1 MRRII
6 AAFTALILCAAL
18 TGCKG
23 ENTAGEIKLPI
34 YGAEEISFEVATADY
49 MDISQT
55 DSTAAVIGYPYA
67 TYLTFP
73 AEAQVLFAEIT
84 KNSAVSEGDV
94 LVELDSS
101 ELDYEINNQQTKV
114 NAAYTAS
121 LSGGE
126 AAKVQYRIE
135 QNTLDMLL
143 EKKDSYTIR
152 APFDGII
159 TESYR
164 PTVGSTV
171 HEGDICCAIS
181 KPEDVRVYIEGGA
194 ASGLRFGQ
202 RVQVRLD
209 NDMYDAAVVSA
220 PDVIPATA
228 SKKAANRAILDLG
241 EGTLMDIYEKDPMVI
256 TAGWATA
263 YITRERKNV
272 LAVPAQS
279 VKTRGSTSTVT
290 LVDGDERFKL
300 PVTIGETLGG
310 YTEIINGISAGD
322 IVMAEG
328 TGEFSTAKSKE

>member
-1 MRRII
+1 MKRII
-6 AAFTALILCAAL
+6 AALTALAVCAAL
-18 TGCKG
+18 SGCRG
-23 ENTAGEIKLPI
+23 DDTDEEIKLPI
-34 YGAEEISFEVATADY
+34 YGAEEISFEVAEAAY

-55 DSTAAVIGYPYA
+55 DSIAAVIGYPYA
-67 TYLTFP
+67 TYITYP
-73 AEAQVLFAEIT
+73 AQAQVLSAQMT
-84 KNSAVSEGDV
+84 KFSAVSKGDI

-101 ELDYEINNQQTKV
+101 ELDYEINNQKTKV

-126 AAKVQYRIE
+126 AAQLQYQIE

-143 EKKDSYTIR
+143 AQKDSYTIR

-159 TESYR
+159 TDSYR
-164 PTVGSTV
+164 PTIGSTV
-171 HEGDICCAIS
+171 NAGDICCAVS
-181 KPEDVRVYIEGGA
+181 KPEDVRVYIENGA
-194 ASGLRFGQ
+194 ESLRFGQ
-202 RVQVRLD
+202 KVQVKLD
-209 NDMYDAAVVSA
+209 NDMYDATVVSA

-228 SKKAANRAILDLG
+228 SKKAAHRAILDLG
-241 EGTLMDIYEKDPMVI
+241 EGTLVDIYNRDSMVI

-272 LAVPAQS
+272 LAVPEQA

-328 TGEFSTAKSKE
+328 TGEFSTAKNKG

>member
-1 MRRII
+1 MKRIVS
-6 AAFTALILCAAL
+6 ALTAVAVCAAL

-23 ENTAGEIKLPI
+23 SVAEEQIKLPI
-34 YGAEEISFEVATADY
+34 YGAEEIAFEVATAQY

-67 TYLTFP
+67 TYLTYP
-73 AEAQVLFAEIT
+73 AQAQVLFSEIT
-84 KNSAVSEGDV
+84 KFSKVSKGDI

-101 ELDYEINNQQTKV
+101 ELVYEINNQQTKV

-121 LSGGE
+121 LSGG
-126 AAKVQYRIE
+126 AAAQVQYNIE

-143 EKKDSYTIR
+143 AQKESYTIR

-159 TESYR
+159 TEAYR

-171 HEGDICCAIS
+171 NAGDICCAIS
-181 KPEDVRVYIEGGA
+181 LPEDVRVYIEGGSA
-194 ASGLRFGQ
+194 DSLRFGQ
-202 RVQVRLD
+202 KVQVKID
-209 NDMYDAAVVSA
+209 NEIYDATVVSA
-220 PDVIPATA
+220 PDVAPATA
-228 SKKAANRAILDLG
+228 SKRAAQRAILDMG
-241 EGTLMDIYEKDPMVI
+241 EGTLMDIYNKDSMAI

-328 TGEFSTAKSKE
+328 TGEFSSAKKSS